1 MNNYLLSRNTNST
14 FDLLEDA
21 FNSLFSPIRYEEKT
35 TAMRTDIKETEKSY
49 LMEIELAGFD
59 KKDVALSFEKGY
71 LTISAEK
78 TETEEENQTY
88 LRRERLAKVS
98 RSYYIGDVNKDKIKA
113 KYKNGVLEIEIP
125 KKEKEL
131 PTAHTIT
138 ID

>member
-1 MNNYLLSRNTNST
+1 MNNYLLRRNTNSA
-14 FDLLEDA
+14 FDLLDDA
-21 FNSLFSPIRYEEKT
+21 FNSFFKPVFYEEKST
-35 TAMRTDIKETEKSY
+35 SMRTDVIETEKSY
-49 LMEIELAGFD
+49 VMEVELAGFD

-71 LTISAEK
+71 LIISAEK
-78 TETEEENQTY
+78 TQSEEENQNY

-98 RSYYIGDVNKDKIKA
+98 RTYYVGEVNQDKIKA